1 MTNDNHRNAPAVRV
15 LVVEDFEP
23 FRRFIRNLLGKMP
36 SLQIIGEVSD
46 GLEAGREAEELQP
59 DLILMDVGLPM
70 LNGIAAARRI
80 RTLSPKSKIIFVTQQ
95 HDPDVVRE
103 ALNVGAKG
111 YVAKTRTAIDL
122 PAAVDAVL
130 DGGQFVSGGLTAQE
144 FTTQATIT
152 LN

>member
-1 MTNDNHRNAPAVRV
+1 LEAVR
-15 LVVEDFEP
+15 
-23 FRRFIRNLLGKMP
+23 KA
-36 SLQIIGEVSD
+36 Q
-46 GLEAGREAEELQP
+46 ELQP
-59 DLILMDVGLPM
+59 DLILMDVGLPR